1 MNAIKNSSFV
11 KWKNNQN
18 LQTVIL
24 DRKKEREKKPSIK
37 TKAEKE
43 PVSNIEEQVESKKKD
58 DSPIESEN
66 EEN

>member
-1 MNAIKNSSFV
+1 MSNEQFHTGNWV
-11 KWKNNQN
+11 WH
-18 LQTVIL
+18 
-24 DRKKEREKKPSIK
+24 
-37 TKAEKE
+37 KAEKE